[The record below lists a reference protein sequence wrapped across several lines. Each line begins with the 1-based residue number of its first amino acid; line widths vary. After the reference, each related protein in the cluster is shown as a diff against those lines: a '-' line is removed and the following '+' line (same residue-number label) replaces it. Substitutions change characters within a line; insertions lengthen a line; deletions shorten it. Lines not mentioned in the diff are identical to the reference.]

1 MTEPAAHEHSAPAH
15 QHHRHGPGPEHA
27 GSHEHPHQGA
37 APHHHPGG
45 RKGLLLA
52 IFRPHSH
59 DSADSVD
66 SALEG
71 SAQGI
76 RAVKISLL
84 VLLGTGIAQ
93 LGVFA
98 ISGSVALLA
107 DTVHD
112 FSDALTAV
120 PLWIAFL
127 LSRRIATR
135 RYTYGY
141 GRAEDLA
148 GLFIVAMIGLSAVV
162 AGWEAIDRLLHPAPI
177 EHLGWVAVAG
187 VIGFAGNEVVALY
200 RIRVGN
206 RIGSAALVADGLHAR
221 TDGLTSL
228 AVVLGAAGVALGW
241 PAADPIIGLIIAV
254 AILLLLRTATREV
267 FRRLMDSVDPAV
279 VDDAERILLA
289 TNGVLTI
296 RRLRIRW
303 LGHTLNAE
311 ADLEVDAGL
320 SLAAAH
326 TIAHNAERHLLDH
339 VHRLSG
345 ATIHTSPAGVH
356 HAQV

>member
-1 MTEPAAHEHSAPAH
+1 MAV
-15 QHHRHGPGPEHA
+15 
-27 GSHEHPHQGA
+27 
-37 APHHHPGG
+37 
-45 RKGLLLA
+45 
-52 IFRPHSH
+52 FRPHSH
-59 DSADSVD
+59 DSADSID

-76 RAVKISLL
+76 RALRISLL
-84 VLLGTGIAQ
+84 ILLITGLLQ

-107 DTVHD
+107 DTVHN

-120 PLWIAFL
+120 PLWIAFRFA
-127 LSRRIATR
+127 RRPASR

-148 GLFIVAMIGLSAVV
+148 GLFIVAMIALSAVI
-162 AGWEAIDRLLHPAPI
+162 AGWEAVVRLLNPAPI
-177 EHLGWVAVAG
+177 AHLGWVAVAG
-187 VIGFAGNEVVALY
+187 VIGFAGNEVVAVY
-200 RIRVGN
+200 RIRVGK

-228 AVVLGAAGVALGW
+228 AVVVGAAGVALGW
-241 PAADPIIGLIIAV
+241 PAADPIIGLVIAG
-254 AILLLLRTATREV
+254 AILLVLWSATREV
-267 FRRLMDSVDPAV
+267 FGRLMDSVDPTV
-279 VDDAERILLA
+279 IDGAERALLS
-289 TNGVLTI
+289 TGGVQQI

-303 LGHTLNAE
+303 LGHTLHAE
-311 ADLEVDAGL
+311 ADLEVDPTI

-326 TIAHNAERHLLDH
+326 TIAHQAESHLLAH
-339 VHRLSG
+339 VHRLTG

-356 HAQV
+356 HAATG